1 MQLLQPSKFFSV
13 RTHSIGM
20 HACGYV
26 AIFSNTEK
34 FRCLYSHY
42 GSRMSSSPK
51 EYISPLGLGM
61 DQSNPPVVGELE
73 RETSVVRRLDGD
85 DIGAE
90 VRSQEQAERL
100 DGVGSFGLSSG
111 ETQLRE
117 LLVRLQHHHVRAKD
131 HASLL
136 LLVVVY
142 LDSGV
147 VRDSERDHLGLV
159 TLDGSSGGTSWVG
172 VGGEGGHYLQVLRWR
187 GVYSSLLYC
196 RQISICSSNL
206 QMG

>member
-1 MQLLQPSKFFSV
+1 MP
-13 RTHSIGM
+13 
-20 HACGYV
+20 
-26 AIFSNTEK
+26 
-34 FRCLYSHY
+34 
-42 GSRMSSSPK
+42 SSPK

-117 LLVRLQHHHVRAKD
+117 LLVRLQHHHVRAKH

-136 LLVVVY
+136 LLVVIY

-172 VGGEGGHYLQVLRWR
+172 VGGEEGHYLQVPRWR
-187 GVYSSLLYC
+187 GGLFLTAKARARARARARAFAGRSAFAHQAYKWDNMKYSTFLCLSVYQLC
-196 RQISICSSNL
+196 ITSNL
-206 QMG
+206 MKASVTG